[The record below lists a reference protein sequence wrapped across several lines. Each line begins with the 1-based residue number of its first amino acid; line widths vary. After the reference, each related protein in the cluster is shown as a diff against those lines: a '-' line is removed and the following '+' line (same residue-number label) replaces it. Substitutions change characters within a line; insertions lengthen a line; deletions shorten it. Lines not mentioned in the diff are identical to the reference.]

1 MSFNPFD
8 EFPLIPGTEAL
19 QHPLQLPEGDLGEKT
34 RRKPRFLYGRS
45 VIIVRQ
51 KNICFPQ
58 INNIEIKMS

>member
-34 RRKPRFLYGRS
+34 RRKPRFFRMGDPSLSYDKR
-45 VIIVRQ
+45 VFVFHRLIIL
-51 KNICFPQ
+51 K
-58 INNIEIKMS
+58 

>member
-34 RRKPRFLYGRS
+34 RRKPRFFVWSIRNYSATKEYLFS
-45 VIIVRQ
+45 TD
-51 KNICFPQ
+51 
-58 INNIEIKMS
+58 